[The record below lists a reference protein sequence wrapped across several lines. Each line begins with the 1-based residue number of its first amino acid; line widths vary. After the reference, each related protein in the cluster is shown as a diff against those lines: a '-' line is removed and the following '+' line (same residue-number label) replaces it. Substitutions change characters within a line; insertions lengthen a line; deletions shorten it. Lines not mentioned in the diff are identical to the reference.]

1 MSKFNSKTASQAGK
15 KSKRGPSKITLT
27 MRQFI
32 FELLQENKQK
42 LKYMLGELSPRQF
55 VDVYLRLIAYIIS
68 VRQLQKF
75 DVSEFSQEQ
84 TLELIKDALEE
95 SGIN

>member
-1 MSKFNSKTASQAGK
+1 
-15 KSKRGPSKITLT
+15 

-32 FELLQENKQK
+32 FELLQENRQK
-42 LKYMLGELSPRQF
+42 LKYMLGELTPRQF
-55 VDVYLRLIAYIIS
+55 VDVYLRLIPYIIS

-75 DVSEFSQEQ
+75 DVSELSQEQ

-95 SGIN
+95 NGIN

>member
-32 FELLQENKQK
+32 FELLQENKQR

-55 VDVYLRLIAYIIS
+55 VDVYLRLIPYIIS

-75 DVSEFSQEQ
+75 DVSELSQEQ
-84 TLELIKDALEE
+84 TTELIKDALEE
-95 SGIN
+95 NGIN